1 MQPTLCRW
9 LLTSWLLYPG
19 FVVATFPE
27 LQPQSR
33 LWAVPWI
40 GLVPSF
46 IQQAGSTPTAMP
58 QQRAYLVSDGRV
70 SSRYRPSLCPT
81 PYRGAWSSPGLLE
94 SGCQGGVIRDLR
106 CVSPG
111 TWEYLK
117 QAECRQHPCPKADP
131 LGTDNPASPDPWQS
145 CPC

>member
-46 IQQAGSTPTAMP
+46 IQQAGLHPHCHAP
-58 QQRAYLVSDGRV
+58 A
-70 SSRYRPSLCPT
+70 
-81 PYRGAWSSPGLLE
+81 E
-94 SGCQGGVIRDLR
+94 SISGF
-106 CVSPG
+106 
-111 TWEYLK
+111 
-117 QAECRQHPCPKADP
+117 
-131 LGTDNPASPDPWQS
+131 
-145 CPC
+145 